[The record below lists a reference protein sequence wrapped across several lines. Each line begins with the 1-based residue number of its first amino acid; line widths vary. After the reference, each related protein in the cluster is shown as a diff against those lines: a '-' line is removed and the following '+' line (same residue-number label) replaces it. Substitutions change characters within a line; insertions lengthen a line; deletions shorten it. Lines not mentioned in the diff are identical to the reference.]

1 MKIPCLSDFGAN
13 GVFLPMEGM
22 RMSAKLDLSLRFSY
36 CAISYRSSRN
46 SLPFK
51 AQRLRHIAVNWE

>member
-1 MKIPCLSDFGAN
+1 
-13 GVFLPMEGM
+13 
-22 RMSAKLDLSLRFSY
+22 MSAKLDLSLRFSY

-51 AQRLRHIAVNWE
+51 AQRLRHLAVNWE